1 MSPVAAPAA
10 SHPSF
15 IKMEERKRSAAQD
28 DLAPPPKRHAVNG
41 SKNSADADMPWAKD
55 LEVHVTRHQIY
66 PVTLNTPYQSF
77 LTRLIL
83 QLCAISGCYIVISM
97 AVANAQLDV
106 SSMLRADSYVSTVSA
121 YDHVSP

>member
-55 LEVHVTRHQIY
+55 LEVSPCHTTSNISRHQHPLSKFPYAFDTPALCNIWMLHRDIY
-66 PVTLNTPYQSF
+66 
-77 LTRLIL
+77 
-83 QLCAISGCYIVISM
+83 GCC
-97 AVANAQLDV
+97 
-106 SSMLRADSYVSTVSA
+106 
-121 YDHVSP
+121 